1 MAVNHADGT
10 LIFSVVL
17 YPVAAAIGAV
27 HGGAGA
33 WTILFV
39 PAGLAVGIGILYV
52 GRRAVYSITG
62 FGFKQSATISRSW
75 IRGIF
80 SVPFFLLY
88 MILPAAI
95 ACAGIVGVG
104 AGSEWLAGRLF

>member
-1 MAVNHADGT
+1 MAVNHADGI

-17 YPVAAAIGAV
+17 YPVAGAIGAV

-39 PAGLAVGIGILYV
+39 PAGLAVGIGIVYV

-62 FGFKQSATISRSW
+62 FGLKRGAAISRNW
-75 IRGIF
+75 LRWIF

-88 MILPAAI
+88 MILPPAI

-104 AGSEWLAGRLF
+104 AGSEWLAGHLF